1 MGKYELLATVS
12 LMTNVVAF
20 YHQVYHI
27 YATNNVSSYAL
38 GALLG
43 NILAQI
49 LLIIYGIANKAYG
62 IYGPTLLL
70 LPGLLYI
77 TYLKVFEPV
86 SISPD
91 ISNDS
96 THIKDSTI

>member
-1 MGKYELLATVS
+1 MGKYELLATAS
-12 LMTNVVAF
+12 LMTNVLAF

-27 YATNNVSSYAL
+27 YVTKNVTSYEL

-49 LLIIYGIANKAYG
+49 LLIVYGIANKAYG
-62 IYGPTLLL
+62 IYGPTMLL

-77 TYLKVFEPV
+77 TYLKIFEPV
-86 SISPD
+86 IVDNST
-91 ISNDS
+91 SNKSDS
-96 THIKDSTI
+96 KTA

>member
-1 MGKYELLATVS
+1 MGKYELLATAS
-12 LMTNVVAF
+12 LMTNVLAF

-27 YATNNVSSYAL
+27 YVTKNVTSYEL

-49 LLIIYGIANKAYG
+49 LLIVYGIANKAYG
-62 IYGPTLLL
+62 IYGPTMLL

-77 TYLKVFEPV
+77 TYLKIFEPV
-86 SISPD
+86 TVDNST
-91 ISNDS
+91 SNKSDS
-96 THIKDSTI
+96 KTA

>member
-1 MGKYELLATVS
+1 MGKYELLATAS

-27 YATNNVSSYAL
+27 YVTKNVTSYEL

-49 LLIIYGIANKAYG
+49 LLIIYGIANKSYG
-62 IYGPTLLL
+62 IYGPTMLLM
-70 LPGLLYI
+70 PGLLYI

-86 SISPD
+86 NVNSDSD
-91 ISNDS
+91 SDKSDSNK
-96 THIKDSTI
+96 TA

>member
-1 MGKYELLATVS
+1 MGKYELLATAS
-12 LMTNVVAF
+12 LMTNVLAF

-27 YATNNVSSYAL
+27 YVTKNVTSYEL

-49 LLIIYGIANKAYG
+49 LLIVYGIANKAYG
-62 IYGPTLLL
+62 IYGPTMLL

-77 TYLKVFEPV
+77 TYLKLFEPV
-86 SISPD
+86 TVDNST
-91 ISNDS
+91 SNKSDS
-96 THIKDSTI
+96 KTA